1 MNNPQHIRK
10 DIADLLKMDDAERKE
25 LNTMSMT
32 ALIQSLIHYTQQ
44 LEKGY
49 SLKEKNKIN
58 VSEFILKYKKAY
70 IEHLE
75 KQTPRPSKY
84 EALLFSQKIIDR
96 ALKHYD
102 DIEKKRGNVSARDLI
117 DVINLD
123 LENWTQEEFKKLYLV

>member
-1 MNNPQHIRK
+1 MGNPQHIRK
-10 DIADLLKMDDAERKE
+10 EIADLLKMDEVEKQQ

-49 SLKEKNKIN
+49 SLKEKDKIG

-84 EALLFSQKIIDR
+84 EALLFGQKIIDR

-102 DIEKKRGNVSARDLI
+102 NIEKKRGSVSARDLI